1 LYKNV
6 CLRSLAKMELKTTFL
21 PSVKTSRVQI
31 CLANGIGQNVMNT
44 KFLPSVIE
52 FLVHVILSKSIGQ
65 NVKIN

>member
-1 LYKNV
+1 MK
-6 CLRSLAKMELKTTFL
+6 FL
-21 PSVKTSRVQI
+21 PSVNKSLVQI